1 MELALMIAH
10 VVFSVIL
17 IIVVLLQKSKE
28 AGLSGAV
35 GGANGTFFGK
45 NKGRTVD
52 AMLKK
57 LTGVFAILFIITSLA
72 LAYVSTRPAEPAAPV
87 TIEQNANNAATDV
100 KVDADAN
107 ADVNVDANADTN
119 ADAENSAN

>member
-1 MELALMIAH
+1 MELALTIAH
-10 VVFSVIL
+10 LVFSVIL
-17 IIVVLLQKSKE
+17 IIVVLLQKSKQ

-35 GGANGTFFGK
+35 AGGNETFFGK

-72 LAYVSTRPAEPAAPV
+72 LAFVATREEAPATNNAEVQVENQEVELPAEG
-87 TIEQNANNAATDV
+87 E
-100 KVDADAN
+100 
-107 ADVNVDANADTN
+107 
-119 ADAENSAN
+119 AEVEVETETEAE